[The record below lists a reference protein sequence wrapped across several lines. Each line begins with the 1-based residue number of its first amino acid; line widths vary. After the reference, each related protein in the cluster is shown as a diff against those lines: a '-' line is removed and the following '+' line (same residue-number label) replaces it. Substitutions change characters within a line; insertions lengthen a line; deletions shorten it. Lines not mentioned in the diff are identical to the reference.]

1 MAGNDSMTRDTPLD
15 GAPVL
20 DSSKSD
26 AYQGGTVAGAAFDAA
41 GRPIAGADGRAD
53 NDKRDEDRKAKL
65 AEADDA
71 EREAVD
77 ARVRL
82 DEAHRRAA
90 DSHLTDEQRELRGVQ
105 QEADDAAARAYE
117 ARRAAGRENPRTV
130 ADARVAAPVDPNLP
144 AGHHRAQK
152 FGNDPANPKGYKGEH
167 DDPEKQTVRMTL
179 RSPDTAEPRETM
191 VHPDMVGNYARAGW
205 EADSTTL

>member
-1 MAGNDSMTRDTPLD
+1 MAGNDSMTKETPLK
-15 GAPVL
+15 GTPLL
-20 DSSKSD
+20 DTSKSD
-26 AYQGGTVAGAAFDAA
+26 ANQAGTVAGAE
-41 GRPIAGADGRAD
+41 GRVDGMKRVEYPTADGG
-53 NDKRDEDRKAKL
+53 KRDEDRKAKL

-71 EREAVD
+71 EREAAE
-77 ARVRL
+77 ARIRL
-82 DEAHRRAA
+82 DDAHKRAA
-90 DSHLTDEQRELRGVQ
+90 DSKLTDEQRDLRGVQ
-105 QEADDAAARAYE
+105 QEADDAAAKAAE

-179 RSPDTAEPRETM
+179 RSPDTAEPRETF